1 MKTLLFLLQTAA
13 TNVND
18 ITFGAKDVGL
28 ICGGLLSVAGT
39 YFWVKYQIEKLTTKL
54 ADNEKKYEEEKG
66 RLAKATADLEK
77 ALDKRVN
84 DLEQDHKGLKGEIF
98 KALDSLKD
106 LIQKVQLEILQKISE
121 NKK

>member
-54 ADNEKKYEEEKG
+54 ADNEKKYEEEKT
-66 RLAKATADLEK
+66 RLATATNDLKLEME
-77 ALDKRVN
+77 KRVN
-84 DLEQDHKGLKGEIF
+84 KLEQDHRGLKEEIF
-98 KALDSLKD
+98 DRLDSVKD
-106 LIQKVQLEILQKISE
+106 LIQKVQLE
-121 NKK
+121 